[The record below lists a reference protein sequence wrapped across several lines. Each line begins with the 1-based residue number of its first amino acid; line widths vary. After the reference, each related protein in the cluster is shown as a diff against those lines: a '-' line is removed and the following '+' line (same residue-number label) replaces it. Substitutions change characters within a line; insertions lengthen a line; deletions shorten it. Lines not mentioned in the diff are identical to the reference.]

1 MFFYKSDDDKIKIN
15 LLKLFQ
21 SFSINYGNYTLKIWD
36 NLVKNYGVISSTGSC
51 YSGNELKV
59 EPSGANAIK
68 VYRGSAIFPIH
79 PSFFIDLPQDV
90 NREVLVQVSLDND
103 INLSIGLGIYLVVLT
118 VDRQYFNEVKY
129 EKTYSNPPE
138 IGNMIYELKG
148 KVEIK
153 PFNSSNIL
161 VYKNASFYVI
171 GGKKYGL
178 ILAKVNNSGGASTE

>member
-21 SFSINYGNYTLKIWD
+21 SFSINYGNHALKIWD

-51 YSGNELKV
+51 FLENELKV
-59 EPSGANAIK
+59 EQINSNTIK

-103 INLSIGLGIYLVVLT
+103 ITFTIGNDNYFVVLT
-118 VDRQYFNEVKY
+118 VDRQYFDEVKY

-148 KVEIK
+148 KIEIK
-153 PFNSSNIL
+153 PFNVLSMMT
-161 VYKNASFYVI
+161 YKNALFYVI

-178 ILAKVNNSGGASTE
+178 ILATVDNSGPPLE